1 MARNYTS
8 IIRKFLSF
16 ATTDTTT
23 MTSGGALAV
32 NVTVS
37 ADAFGENTLAD
48 ATLNITIIDR
58 GLASFAFG
66 TTTALAAAQAPDPG
80 SVYAI
85 TSTSVDIV
93 GAEFVH
99 TDYVAGSSWDDYAM
113 ADMQAVGFQAID
125 THYFSAIAVNSSSA
139 TAADPQ
145 IGSIS
150 GNLATFTADIAAEG
164 EDTFVELLADA
175 IAVEDTFSST
185 VLSGTAAA
193 ETYVTYQMATG
204 SRKFDLIITDDR
216 TTLVKAGAGHDIV
229 LTGKGDDWIFGNK
242 GRDFVDAGKG
252 DDTVFGGRDNDI
264 LRGDAGS
271 DWIFGGD
278 GNDLMDGG
286 DGNDLMLGD
295 AGNDTISGGGGDDL
309 MVGGAGQDT
318 LLGGNGNDFFR
329 LGGSGGDGND
339 TYRGGKGADSYAVV
353 DNFGQDRILD
363 FSLAEGDRL
372 LLPSL
377 FQQARD
383 DGLEPFSMRGAGAND
398 LVIEF
403 DYLDGHS
410 SLTLSGFFKAN
421 ASYLGF
427 SVRGELSAAQVDTV
441 LDAIAGRIADDPSAV
456 GFLDLLKLA
465 DQVTLLG

>member
-1 MARNYTS
+1 MGRHYSS

-23 MTSGGALAV
+23 MTSQGALAV

-37 ADAFGENTLAD
+37 ADAFGEDTLAE

-66 TTTALAAAQAPDPG
+66 TTTVLAAAQAPDPG
-80 SVYAI
+80 SAYAI
-85 TSTSVDIV
+85 TSTSVDIL

-99 TDYVAGSSWDDYAM
+99 MDYVAGSSWDDYAM

-150 GNLATFTADIAAEG
+150 GNLATFAADISAEG
-164 EDTFVELLADA
+164 DDTFVELLTDA

-204 SRKFDLIITDDR
+204 SRKFDLIITDNR

-229 LTGKGDDWIFGNK
+229 LSGNGDDWIFGNK
-242 GRDFVDAGKG
+242 GRDFIDAGKG
-252 DDTVFGGRDNDI
+252 DDTIFGGRDNDI
-264 LRGDAGS
+264 MRGGAGS
-271 DWIFGGD
+271 DWLFGGA

-286 DGNDLMLGD
+286 EGNDLMFGD
-295 AGNDTISGGGGDDL
+295 AGDDVMSGGGGDDL
-309 MVGGAGQDT
+309 MAGGAGRDT
-318 LLGGNGNDFFR
+318 LSGGNGNDVFR
-329 LGGSGGDGND
+329 MGSSGGDGND
-339 TYRGGKGADSYAVV
+339 TYRGGKGADSYAIV
-353 DNFGQDRILD
+353 DNFGKDRIAD
-363 FSLAEGDRL
+363 FSLGEGDRL

-377 FQQARD
+377 FEQARD
-383 DGLEPFSMRGAGAND
+383 EGLEPFSMRRAGAND

-403 DYLDGHS
+403 DYLEGRS
-410 SLTLSGFFKAN
+410 SLTLDGFFKVN
-421 ASYLGF
+421 AHYLSL
-427 SVRGELSAAQVDTV
+427 SVRGELSAAQGDLV
-441 LDAIAGRIADDPSAV
+441 LDAIADRIWDDSSAIGV
-456 GFLDLLKLA
+456 LDLLALA